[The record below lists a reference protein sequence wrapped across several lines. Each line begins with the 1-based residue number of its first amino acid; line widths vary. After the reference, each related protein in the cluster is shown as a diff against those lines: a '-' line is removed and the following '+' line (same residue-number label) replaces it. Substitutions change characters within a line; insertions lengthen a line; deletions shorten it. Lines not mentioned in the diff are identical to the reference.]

1 MTLDKIFKS
10 IHETLTQL
18 DELIERNDA
27 KVAANDAMIAEIEAQ
42 NEELIEELVNARR
55 LKTKLKELIGG

>member
-1 MTLDKIFKS
+1 M
-10 IHETLTQL
+10 LTQL

-42 NEELIEELVNARR
+42 NGKLIEELVNARV